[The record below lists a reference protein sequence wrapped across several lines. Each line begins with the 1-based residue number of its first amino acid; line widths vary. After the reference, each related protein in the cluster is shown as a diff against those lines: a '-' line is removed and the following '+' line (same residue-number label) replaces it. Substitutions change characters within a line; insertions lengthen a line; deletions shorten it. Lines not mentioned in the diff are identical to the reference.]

1 MLPMSIYV
9 IHVLTRKNRRDTII
23 SEDSGKSIGV
33 KSKVPSLV
41 LRVAACVRLR
51 LEITLSIFALIRAY
65 CFVS

>member
-33 KSKVPSLV
+33 PSLV
-41 LRVAACVRLR
+41 LRFAACVRLR